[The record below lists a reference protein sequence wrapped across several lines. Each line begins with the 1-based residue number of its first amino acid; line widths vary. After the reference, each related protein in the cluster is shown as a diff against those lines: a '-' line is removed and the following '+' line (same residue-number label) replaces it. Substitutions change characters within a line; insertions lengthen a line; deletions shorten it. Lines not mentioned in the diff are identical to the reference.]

1 MIEVG
6 QFDESI
12 EQLRHAMRS
21 PQRCFTAAST
31 LSRVFEQQQQRLD
44 DALQWLGHAVDAPGV
59 GRAER
64 FDALYRMASL
74 LETTGQAASALA
86 IRLELQSE
94 AGNYRDLDVRIERLS
109 RAQGGG

>member
-31 LSRVFEQQQQRLD
+31 LSRVFEQQQRLD
-44 DALQWLGHAVDAPGV
+44 DALQWLGHAVGAPGV

-74 LETTGQAASALA
+74 LETTGRAASALA